1 MIYLVNYLADLLCC
15 YRPFRL
21 MRLFGGCGG
30 YCNRALRFLIEY
42 DIDHGP
48 MVTADKRYGKI

>member
-42 DIDHGP
+42 DMI